1 MSRTD
6 LPNPDLIV
14 IPARF
19 GSKRLPGKPLVP
31 IAGRT
36 LLERVAHVAR
46 EASRMAGGI
55 DILVATD
62 DPRIEAHARDLG
74 CEAVMTASGISSGS
88 GRAHAAALSRAER
101 PEIVVNLQGDAPFMP
116 PEVVARLIEAAR
128 SSAAA
133 AATPVTRMGWAEL
146 DRLRDHKIR
155 APFSGTTC
163 IRAADGRA
171 LWFSKNIIPAIRD
184 EAERRKQS
192 PVSPVFQHLGLY
204 AYRFD
209 ALERFEQAPPSH
221 YEQIEGLE
229 QLRLLEMGL
238 DILTVEVAQPRF
250 AVSGIDTPE
259 DVALAETLI
268 AELGD
273 PCGA

>member
-74 CEAVMTASGISSGS
+74 CEAVMTASGISSTRIG
-88 GRAHAAALSRAER
+88 
-101 PEIVVNLQGDAPFMP
+101 
-116 PEVVARLIEAAR
+116 EA
-128 SSAAA
+128 
-133 AATPVTRMGWAEL
+133 L
-146 DRLRDHKIR
+146 DRYEMQAIAGIFHVPAWDSRVIVGFDRDFVFTMIELMFGGDGSEPPIEDMR
-155 APFSGTTC
+155 SFSSLEMQITQ
-163 IRAADGRA
+163 A
-171 LWFSKNIIPAIRD
+171 L
-184 EAERRKQS
+184 
-192 PVSPVFQHLGLY
+192 
-204 AYRFD
+204 
-209 ALERFEQAPPSH
+209 FEQVGHALQAAFSQATEGWPS
-221 YEQIEGLE
+221 
-229 QLRLLEMGL
+229 
-238 DILTVEVAQPRF
+238 AS
-250 AVSGIDTPE
+250 SGWRS
-259 DVALAETLI
+259 
-268 AELGD
+268 
-273 PCGA
+273 

>member
-1 MSRTD
+1 MPRHD
-6 LPNPDLIV
+6 VIV

-19 GSKRLPGKPLVP
+19 GSKRLPGKPLVQ

-36 LLERVAHVAR
+36 LLERVVAVAR
-46 EASRMAGGI
+46 EASRSAGGT

-62 DPRIEAHARDLG
+62 DPRIEAHARELG
-74 CEAVMTASGISSGS
+74 CEAVMTSSDISSGS
-88 GRAHAAALSRAER
+88 GRAYAAALSRDER

-116 PEVVARLIEAAR
+116 PEVVAQLLEAAR
-128 SSAAA
+128 ASTAA
-133 AATPVTRMGWAEL
+133 AATPVTQMGWAEL
-146 DRLRDHKIR
+146 DRLRDHKTR

-163 IRAADGRA
+163 VRAPDGRA
-171 LWFSKNIIPAIRD
+171 LWFSKTIIPAIRD
-184 EAERRKQS
+184 EAERRRQS
-192 PVSPVFQHLGLY
+192 PASPVFQHLGLY

-238 DILTVEVAQPRF
+238 DILTVEVAPPRF

-259 DVALAETLI
+259 DVALAEALI
-268 AELGD
+268 TELGD
-273 PCGA
+273 PFRA